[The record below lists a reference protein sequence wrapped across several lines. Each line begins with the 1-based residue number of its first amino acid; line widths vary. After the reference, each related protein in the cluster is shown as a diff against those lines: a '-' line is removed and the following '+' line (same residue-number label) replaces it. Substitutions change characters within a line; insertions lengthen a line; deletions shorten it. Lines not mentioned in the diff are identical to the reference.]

1 MTGNCSIVSDNPY
14 QVIENEY
21 KKIGHVHT
29 KHIGGSFLTHH
40 KALEAVLHNHPMVNH
55 LVHKTAGVLHDIIA
69 NHKTKSPEELGQLM
83 MDKIKNNGILRKVPD
98 PTHLGNH
105 IANTLNQVKEMHGGD
120 IPVHHLVGALKDVAD
135 AHCPES
141 KASLIYNDAKMGG
154 SYSPILCAMHL
165 SHALIP
171 EVHDM
176 TTGGSFWNSFAKGFK
191 KGFGTVMGIGAPI
204 ASLIAPEAAPIFGAA
219 TAAVNAIPS

>member
-1 MTGNCSIVSDNPY
+1 MHLKCTGDRYQDMNPK
-14 QVIENEY
+14 NEKRLDLAY
-21 KKIGHVHT
+21 ANQ
-29 KHIGGSFLTHH
+29 IGGAFLTHH
-40 KALEAVLHNHPMVNH
+40 KALEAVLHNHH
-55 LVHKTAGVLHDIIA
+55 FLHKTAGVLHDIIA
-69 NHKTKSPEELGQLM
+69 NHKTNSPQELGQLM
-83 MDKIKNNGILRKVPD
+83 MDKIKNNGISRKIAD

-105 IANTLNQVKEMHGGD
+105 IADTLNHVKEMHGGN

-135 AHCPES
+135 ANCPES

-191 KGFGTVMGIGAPI
+191 KGFGTVQSYSPIKKTGICRH
-204 ASLIAPEAAPIFGAA
+204 SW
-219 TAAVNAIPS
+219 VS